1 MSTAQHASPSL
12 RATDP
17 QRGALRGALRG
28 ARAYWEMQKR
38 CAIIAASVNV
48 AMLIVFQIAGL
59 DALALFSIGSIL
71 AYALAWLC
79 LQRRRNRLAIGLMCA
94 ETMIHAGF
102 GFVLAGPESGSH
114 YYLLLFFPA
123 LFLGSSPRKAM
134 LPAAA
139 VLAVYV
145 ALDAWVY
152 AFGPLVQVSPFNQ
165 ALMRHFNSAIII
177 GMLSYLAIY
186 YRKRV
191 VRSEHQLRT
200 WAGSDPL
207 TGLANRRHMDATIRA
222 LDADQRGAGLAVVM
236 ADIDHFKSINDRF
249 GHEGGDMVL
258 RRVAEVVQACIRD
271 TDHVA
276 RWGGEEFLILL
287 SASPDGQAVETA
299 ERIRR
304 AVEDI
309 RFDDLARDG
318 APLRV
323 SLTLGVAQRRGRE
336 ALQATIRK
344 ADECLYAGKRQG
356 RNRVCRHAGDQAWG
370 VARSG

>member
-1 MSTAQHASPSL
+1 
-12 RATDP
+12 
-17 QRGALRGALRG
+17 
-28 ARAYWEMQKR
+28 MQKR
-38 CAIIAASVNV
+38 CAIIAGSVNV
-48 AMLIVFQIAGL
+48 LMLVVFHIAGL
-59 DALALFSIGSIL
+59 DALALFSVGSIA

-79 LQRRRNRLAIGLMCA
+79 LQRRHNRLAIGLMCA
-94 ETMIHAGF
+94 ETVTHAGF
-102 GFVLAGPESGSH
+102 GFLLAGPESGSH

-123 LFLGSSPRKAM
+123 LFLGSSPRRAM

-139 VLAVYV
+139 VLAAYV

-152 AFGPLVQVSPFNQ
+152 AFGPMALISPFDQ

-191 VRSEHQLRT
+191 VSSERQLRA

-222 LDADQRGAGLAVVM
+222 LDADRRGGELAVLM

-258 RRVAEVVQACIRD
+258 RRVAEVIQGCVRD

-276 RWGGEEFLILL
+276 RWGGEEFLIIL
-287 SASPDGQAVETA
+287 SATPLHQAAETA

-304 AVEDI
+304 AVERI
-309 RFDDLARDG
+309 AFDELSCEG

-323 SLTLGVAQRRGRE
+323 TLTLGVAERAGQE

-344 ADECLYAGKRQG
+344 ADEYLYAGKHGG
-356 RNRVCRHAGDQAWG
+356 RNRVCRHADDPGRRALRQG
-370 VARSG
+370 